1 MSVNVYEYETKKTQ
15 FMFINV
21 GSEKFKTAKSD

>member
-1 MSVNVYEYETKKTQ
+1 MSVNVYEYETKKDT
-15 FMFINV
+15 IYVYNV